1 MKWEIVLWAFFLV
14 LGVIGSIWNWGHLY
28 FTALPSALL
37 LIVAIVEERKEKK
50 RKNTYDNE

>member
-1 MKWEIVLWAFFLV
+1 MKWEIALWAFFLV

-37 LIVAIVEERKEKK
+37 LIVAIVEERKEER
-50 RKNTYDNE
+50 RKNTYKDN